1 MISSSRRSSSA
12 LHPPALSPMLLP
24 LLLLSLLPSVVQAG
38 ISTFAITSSIQ
49 QCAPITFNWT
59 STQSTASE
67 IAYNV
72 VLIPTSDQNEVLSNI
87 SFTATGNRCISFIR
101 IRRALRRAR
110 GRSARKAVRERV
122 LDARSR
128 TWRTGREV

>member
-12 LHPPALSPMLLP
+12 LHRPALSPAVLP
-24 LLLLSLLPSVVQAG
+24 LLLLVLLPSVVQAG
-38 ISTFAITSSIQ
+38 ILTFAITSSIQ

-59 STQSTASE
+59 STQSTDSE

-87 SFTATGNRCISFIR
+87 SFTATGNRCVSFVSLC
-101 IRRALRRAR
+101 RALRRSR
-110 GRSARKAVRERV
+110 GRSA
-122 LDARSR
+122 
-128 TWRTGREV
+128 